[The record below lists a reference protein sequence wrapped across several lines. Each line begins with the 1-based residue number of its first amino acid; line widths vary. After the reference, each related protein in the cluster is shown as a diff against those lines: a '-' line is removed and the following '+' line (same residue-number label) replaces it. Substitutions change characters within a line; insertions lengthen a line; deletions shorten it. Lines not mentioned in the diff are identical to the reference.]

1 MRMSLQMNMREGIKM
16 SIRKW
21 GVTKRTQSTG
31 WTEGIKKRT
40 CCQAK
45 TKIPSNISCSWR
57 KTWCYHQGQRMC
69 QQKLTKRIYY
79 KIRDKLSYSITRGN
93 AAILC
98 IEAKE
103 NRYMVL
109 TDISAAIL
117 QMEMNKE
124 VHMLL
129 ERVNRQNRAKTIQET
144 YME

>member
-1 MRMSLQMNMREGIKM
+1 
-16 SIRKW
+16 
-21 GVTKRTQSTG
+21 
-31 WTEGIKKRT
+31 
-40 CCQAK
+40 
-45 TKIPSNISCSWR
+45 
-57 KTWCYHQGQRMC
+57 MC